1 MYSGLK
7 LLAAIVSLPLALTL
21 LSACTESSSSP
32 ADSSYTI
39 SYLDRGLSYPVEL
52 LVGGKVERLIPGQA
66 FETSVEGGGKLQVS
80 IQSHS
85 PLVQCGFR
93 DKGDTEISLEADS
106 GRHAVLD
113 CEFVDFL
120 ESVSLNSST
129 NAVERKT
136 FVYDGF
142 PDSTRQFLPDGNGFP
157 LGRFGNNLLFRTEDQ
172 SGFQYLWSDADTLT
186 LRQTAWSNEVPR
198 AVALGDDEIF
208 LLYADDSGQGEL
220 RVSQSMVSAETPLLV
235 LPALE
240 GNLRYNDLGIRDGQI
255 VISTWGSV
263 DENSVVQFFLVSP
276 DQPQEILGPLSTQG
290 ELTRFYGDIR
300 SGVFV
305 TEYDRETQE
314 GWLHG
319 LSVASQMIGKWR
331 VPEDNVQSL
340 MLWRQRSGGP
350 VVGVGYLDENEHG
363 CASLYRFTNQQWQ
376 LLRDF
381 CDDHSQ
387 VDVLYWNVW
396 NKTLH
401 MSATAVSGSLIPNE
415 PALVVVPDIDQFQQ
429 NVSVIDS
436 NRFEGR
442 IIDSLVTFGGGYFFT
457 VADLPEGCPMAPWI
471 CIQEGRLYHFSKK
484 RAPSVSN
491 VFEGHY
497 VSGLLL
503 GVKPLVSQPWPVAER
518 VLFNASTLEQ
528 GSDLW
533 RSDGTPEGTY
543 LLNKVIP
550 GSEEAQISWVT
561 NTFIWTAPL
570 SVVQ

>member
-7 LLAAIVSLPLALTL
+7 LLGAIVSLYLTLTL

-32 ADSSYTI
+32 ADSRYTV

-52 LVGGKVERLIPGQA
+52 LANGEVKRLIPGQA
-66 FETSVEGGGKLQVS
+66 FETSVEGGGKLQLS

-93 DKGDTEISLEADS
+93 SRGKTETSLSPDS
-106 GRHAVLD
+106 DRHAVLD

-120 ESVSLNSST
+120 LNVHPMGTVENDTLVS
-129 NAVERKT
+129 
-136 FVYDGF
+136 DGF
-142 PDSTRQFLPDGNGFP
+142 PDSTRQFLPDGTAFP
-157 LGRFGNNLLFRTEDQ
+157 IGRFGSNLLFRIEDQ
-172 SGFQYLWSDADTLT
+172 SGFQYMWSDADTLA

-235 LPALE
+235 FPSLE

-300 SGVFV
+300 SGVFA

-331 VPEDNVQSL
+331 VPEGNVQSL
-340 MLWRQRSGGP
+340 SLWRQRSGSP
-350 VVGVGYLDENEHG
+350 VVGVRYLDENEHG
-363 CASLYRFTNQQWQ
+363 CASLYRFTNQEWQ

-401 MSATAVSGSLIPNE
+401 MSATAVSGSLISTE
-415 PALVVVPDIDQFQQ
+415 PELVVVPDIDQFQQ

-436 NRFEGR
+436 NGFEGR
-442 IIDSLVTFGGGYFFT
+442 IIDSLVTFGGGYFYT
-457 VADLPEGCPMAPWI
+457 VADLPEGCPMAPWL

-484 RAPSVSN
+484 RAPSVSK
-491 VFEGHY
+491 VFEGYY

-503 GVKPLVSQPWPVAER
+503 GGKPIVSRPWPVAER

-533 RSDGTPEGTY
+533 RSDGTSEGTY
-543 LLNKVIP
+543 LLKKVIP

-570 SVVQ
+570 SVAQ